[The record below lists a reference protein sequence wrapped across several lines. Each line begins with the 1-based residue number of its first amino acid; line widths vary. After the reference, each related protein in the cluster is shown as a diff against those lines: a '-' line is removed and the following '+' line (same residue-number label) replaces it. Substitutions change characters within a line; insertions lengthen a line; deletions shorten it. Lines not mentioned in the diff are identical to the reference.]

1 MEKRIN
7 RGSLSMVKLTLPLAF
22 EQFFRIL
29 VSSVD
34 TMMLSS
40 YSNEAVAAVGLVSQY
55 VFLLNLIFLVSITF
69 PLII

>member
-7 RGSLSMVKLTLPLAF
+7 RGALSMVKLTLPLAF

-40 YSNEAVAAVGLVSQY
+40 YSNEAVAAVGAQNK
-55 VFLLNLIFLVSITF
+55 LLNYIFKIKKER
-69 PLII
+69 